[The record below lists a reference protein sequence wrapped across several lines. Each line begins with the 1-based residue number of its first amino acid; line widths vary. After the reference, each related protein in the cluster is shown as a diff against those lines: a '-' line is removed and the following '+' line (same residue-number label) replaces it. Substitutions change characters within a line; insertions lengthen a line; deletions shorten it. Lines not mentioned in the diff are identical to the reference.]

1 MNTKYEII
9 INYIRSEIENGNF
22 KTKLP
27 SIRALSIKFNCS
39 NSTVIRAYSELEKEN
54 LIYAL
59 PKSGYFVVEKSLSDF
74 WVNDNPII
82 NFSSGEPEER
92 LLPYEEFAKSMQCSI
107 ERYKQGLFSYSSPA
121 GFLPLRETLKNKFKD
136 NFQKNIPLENIYISS
151 GAQQAMTLLSM
162 MPFPN
167 NKNKILVEQPSYNI
181 FLGWVKIKNFD
192 VIGIERGLNGIDL
205 EELENLF
212 KNEDIKFFYTMP
224 RLQNP
229 LGLSYSE
236 EQKLQI
242 AKLADKYNVYI
253 IEDDYLSDLNEE
265 DIKPLFS
272 YDISNKVIYIK
283 SFSKILL
290 PGIRIATLILPNE
303 IVASYDKYKVYYEL
317 MPVLPTQ
324 GALND
329 FILNNSYS
337 NYINKIKKHYKN
349 NMSLLNS
356 QLESLKEYNIQYTFP
371 SNGLFGFIKF
381 NNNIKID
388 ALINSLN
395 SKEVQVRNGMF
406 FYIDSICKSPS
417 LRLSI
422 TKVNEEKIIKGS
434 SLLINEIQRML
445 KNHYPI
451 KNTILEI

>member
-9 INYIRSEIENGNF
+9 INYIRGEIENGNF
-22 KTKLP
+22 KAKLP

-59 PKSGYFVVEKSLSDF
+59 PKSGYFVVDKPLSDF
-74 WVNDNPII
+74 WISDSTLI

-92 LLPYEEFAKSMQCSI
+92 LLPYEEFSKSMQCSI
-107 ERYKQGLFSYSSPA
+107 DRYKQSLFSYSSPA
-121 GFLPLRETLKNKFKD
+121 GFLPLRETLKDKFKN
-136 NFQKNIPLENIYISS
+136 NFQKNLPLENIYISS
-151 GAQQAMTLLSM
+151 GAQQAITLLSM

-181 FLGWVKIKNFD
+181 FLGWIKIRNYD
-192 VIGIERGLNGIDL
+192 VIGIERGINGIDL
-205 EELENLF
+205 DELENLF

-229 LGLSYSE
+229 LGLNYSE
-236 EQKLQI
+236 EQKSQI

-253 IEDDYLSDLNEE
+253 IEDDYLSDLNE
-265 DIKPLFS
+265 DHIKPLFN

-283 SFSKILL
+283 SFSKILM
-290 PGIRIATLILPNE
+290 PGIRIAAMVLPSE
-303 IVASYDKYKVYYEL
+303 IVSSYDKYKVYHEL

-337 NYINKIKKHYKN
+337 NYLNRIKKYYKKR
-349 NMSLLNS
+349 MSVLNS
-356 QLESLKEYNIQYTFP
+356 QLEILKEYDIQYTFP

-381 NNNIKID
+381 NNNMKID
-388 ALINSLN
+388 VLINSLN

-406 FYIDSICKSPS
+406 FYIDSISKCPCI
-417 LRLSI
+417 RLSI
-422 TKVNEEKIIKGS
+422 TKVNEEKILKGS
-434 SLLINEIQRML
+434 NILINEIQKML
-445 KNHYPI
+445 KNQYPL